1 MTTASS
7 GPPPTVPAID
17 PSGATSIFA
26 PASRGAERA
35 VDVTVHITNGSRA
48 ADRRAASWNS
58 SRSVIGGPNRDILAP
73 PRPARHR
80 ARADRDREPPR
91 ARAPAGRAALPRPK
105 PEPPRASGRQTSPD
119 PAPGRHRG

>member
-58 SRSVIGGPNRDILAP
+58 STSVTGGPNKDILAR
-73 PRPARHR
+73 PRPVRRR
-80 ARADRDREPPR
+80 ARADR
-91 ARAPAGRAALPRPK
+91 G
-105 PEPPRASGRQTSPD
+105 PEPPPARVPAWPAVLPHRPRREPLPAVD
-119 PAPGRHRG
+119 P

>member
-17 PSGATSIFA
+17 PSGATSILA

-48 ADRRAASWNS
+48 ADLRAASWNS
-58 SRSVIGGPNRDILAP
+58 STSVIGGPNTDILAR
-73 PRPARHR
+73 PRPARR
-80 ARADRDREPPR
+80 PAPADRDRGPPR
-91 ARAPAGRAALPRPK
+91 ARGPAGRAA
-105 PEPPRASGRQTSPD
+105 
-119 PAPGRHRG
+119 

>member
-7 GPPPTVPAID
+7 GPPPTVPAIE

-58 SRSVIGGPNRDILAP
+58 SRSVIGGPHKDNLTP
-73 PRPARHR
+73 PRPAPPAAPPGGGRR
-80 ARADRDREPPR
+80 PPR
-91 ARAPAGRAALPRPK
+91 PRGPARRGGLLPPGHARAPAP
-105 PEPPRASGRQTSPD
+105 
-119 PAPGRHRG
+119 